1 MVTGVP
7 VTRYGARLTRTPNL
21 WFGEA
26 IDDIVEIIYS
36 TERVSLLLLFLFGLT
51 SEMLHL
57 LRDTYLMDGRLIFHL
72 ICGLTIN
79 ENKNVWFLGFFL
91 C

>member
-1 MVTGVP
+1 MGRGGELMKRFFNDSSVAMVTGVP

-21 WFGEA
+21 WFSEA

-57 LRDTYLMDGRLIFHL
+57 LRDTYLMEV
-72 ICGLTIN
+72 GLYFI
-79 ENKNVWFLGFFL
+79 
-91 C
+91 